1 MLDQFLA
8 LLERFVVAHELI
20 AANSGK
26 AKDEFDEARE
36 IVKKN
41 DEAKNGSAP
50 AKTTRTRKAPVKEE
64 EPEDDEPE
72 EKAPPKKR
80 ASKSEAPAKTGRGK
94 SKGPDLR
101 AEIGEM
107 AKKAVEG
114 DDLEDDDADD
124 LVDKFDDLLE
134 EFEVKNV
141 KELDDDQ
148 VADFHKEL
156 KAIIEEYYDAE

>member
-1 MLDQFLA
+1 MLDKFLA

-20 AANSGK
+20 AKNSQPLTGAGGTAKAVKVEAGSTGDTSAVKPRGRAGK
-26 AKDEFDEARE
+26 AA
-36 IVKKN
+36 
-41 DEAKNGSAP
+41 AK
-50 AKTTRTRKAPVKEE
+50 E
-64 EPEDDEPE
+64 EPEDDESE
-72 EKAPPKKR
+72 EKPA
-80 ASKSEAPAKTGRGK
+80 AKTGRAGGK
-94 SKGPDLR
+94 AKGPDLR

-114 DDLEDDDADD
+114 DDLDDDDADD

>member
-1 MLDQFLA
+1 MLDKFLT

-20 AANSGK
+20 AANS
-26 AKDEFDEARE
+26 ARTVTVTQVGE
-36 IVKKN
+36 LSETVVKT
-41 DEAKNGSAP
+41 DAQ
-50 AKTTRTRKAPVKEE
+50 AKTTRGRTAPAKE

-72 EKAPPKKR
+72 EKPAAKTTRTRKTAEP
-80 ASKSEAPAKTGRGK
+80 AAKTGRAGAK

-114 DDLEDDDADD
+114 DDLDDDDADD

-141 KELDDDQ
+141 KELEDDQ

>member
-1 MLDQFLA
+1 MLDKFLA
-8 LLERFVVAHELI
+8 LLERFVIAHELI
-20 AANSGK
+20 A
-26 AKDEFDEARE
+26 
-36 IVKKN
+36 KN
-41 DEAKNGSAP
+41 SAP
-50 AKTTRTRKAPVKEE
+50 VTGGALDRLAEDAAEDAAAEKQAAKATRTRKAPVKDD

-80 ASKSEAPAKTGRGK
+80 ASKTEAPAKTGRGK

>member
-1 MLDQFLA
+1 MIEKFYA
-8 LLERFVVAHELI
+8 MLERFVIAHELI
-20 AANSGK
+20 AKNSQPLTGAGGSTK
-26 AKDEFDEARE
+26 PD
-36 IVKKN
+36 

-64 EPEDDEPE
+64 EPEDDEP
-72 EKAPPKKR
+72 APKKR
-80 ASKSEAPAKTGRGK
+80 ASKTEAPAKTGRGK
-94 SKGPDLR
+94 AKGPDLR

>member
-1 MLDQFLA
+1 MLDKFLA

-20 AANSGK
+20 AANSARTVTVTQVGELSETVAKTDAAAKPRGRAGK
-26 AKDEFDEARE
+26 AQAKEEADDDEE
-36 IVKKN
+36 K
-41 DEAKNGSAP
+41 AP
-50 AKTTRTRKAPVKEE
+50 AKTTRTRKTA
-64 EPEDDEPE
+64 EP
-72 EKAPPKKR
+72 A
-80 ASKSEAPAKTGRGK
+80 AKTGRAGGK
-94 SKGPDLR
+94 AKGPDLR

-114 DDLEDDDADD
+114 DDLDDDDADD